1 MKGTLPGLIRCDQ
14 GSSLQE
20 EFEKHFTFYLRRSAT
35 EAHNDQA
42 FAERGNNVMDLLRT
56 VLAATAL
63 PTFLWT
69 YLCFATSVCINFVI
83 PSGKS
88 LTRFELLTGRKPWV
102 GFLRSL

>member
-42 FAERGNNVMDLLRT
+42 FVERGNNVMDLLRT

-63 PTFLWT
+63 PTFMDLIVFRDF
-69 YLCFATSVCINFVI
+69 YLHQLCDSEWKKLNAF
-83 PSGKS
+83 
-88 LTRFELLTGRKPWV
+88 
-102 GFLRSL
+102 

>member
-42 FAERGNNVMDLLRT
+42 FAERGNNVI
-56 VLAATAL
+56 AATAL
-63 PTFLWT
+63 PTFMDLIVFRDFCLHQ
-69 YLCFATSVCINFVI
+69 LCDSEWKKLNAF
-83 PSGKS
+83 
-88 LTRFELLTGRKPWV
+88 
-102 GFLRSL
+102 